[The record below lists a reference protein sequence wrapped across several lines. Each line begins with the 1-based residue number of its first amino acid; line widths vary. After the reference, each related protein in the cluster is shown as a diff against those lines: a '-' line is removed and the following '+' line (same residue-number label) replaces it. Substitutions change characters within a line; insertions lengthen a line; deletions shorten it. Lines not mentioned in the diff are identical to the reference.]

1 MESDP
6 TAALIKH
13 SDSSAA
19 VQDDKGSTSNPS
31 VTLDGLLTRK
41 WLVMGL
47 VAALSFG
54 SDFSGYFISASVD
67 TCEGHLPGLAAGYS
81 ISLFLGG
88 NVLSSVF
95 VANLFERLG
104 IQSSLTFASLLLF
117 VGNGLKSGI
126 PFLNNEL
133 DPSPVSMIYAGS
145 FICGLSQPIFR
156 VCDLEVISFWPERQ
170 EYLSAISS
178 AGLFGVSFAYLMNS
192 LDCYQIFSIATLG
205 AAALLLAVVTIL
217 PQPVAISAVPCSSH
231 SHQRTR
237 RAGGPARAF
246 RTLLPPPPLPR
257 WLLRAPAW
265 AGCTWRLG
273 RPGMVLE
280 IVLWLVPAPLQ
291 QLLLLHLWLVWLQQI
306 LCSPPRLAT
315 FSCR

>member
-1 MESDP
+1 
-6 TAALIKH
+6 
-13 SDSSAA
+13 
-19 VQDDKGSTSNPS
+19 
-31 VTLDGLLTRK
+31 
-41 WLVMGL
+41 
-47 VAALSFG
+47 
-54 SDFSGYFISASVD
+54 VD

-178 AGLFGVSFAYLMNS
+178 AGLFGVSFAYLM
-192 LDCYQIFSIATLG
+192 
-205 AAALLLAVVTIL
+205 
-217 PQPVAISAVPCSSH
+217 
-231 SHQRTR
+231 
-237 RAGGPARAF
+237 
-246 RTLLPPPPLPR
+246 
-257 WLLRAPAW
+257 
-265 AGCTWRLG
+265 
-273 RPGMVLE
+273 
-280 IVLWLVPAPLQ
+280 
-291 QLLLLHLWLVWLQQI
+291 
-306 LCSPPRLAT
+306 
-315 FSCR
+315 